1 MKQNSPKYYKVY
13 TAADGRVCIASVEFA
28 ADFGANAPENCPCMG
43 YIKVMHGNK
52 RADAPCY
59 LMPAKMAK
67 LLKPEEYRPAPTGGS
82 SPAAPKSR
90 PDSATMALYWLLTE
104 AAAFADAEPFRVFD
118 NGQWHTIAKEA
129 PDMLKRLKREFNITK
144 SDLKTYP
151 PTVAPAPVQDQQH
164 PEPAAAPVADSAA
177 VVFTDSMDDAIEART
192 SEAVTLP
199 AWAVDG
205 VRCVYDSRDEGKL
218 TGTADSF
225 HWSAVGHC
233 WLCDF
238 TSGHT
243 SIIGALVERMTPAPV
258 EDIEAAVVAHFE
270 DLAANA
276 PDDDPAADILRAG
289 IETGK
294 VIICSVPKAEPTT
307 PTNEKTE
314 PTPAPVKKRKELA
327 EYHGAIVEVVEH
339 RKGDAI
345 IKYKYGAGGLANYED
360 LKPTTA
366 KKTALPEWLQSFCIL
381 ETESGIFR
389 LDAVGQ
395 KNMHYYRP
403 DGFYYSSSVARF
415 IDSYGHTVKNWHIDP
430 EFAPEETEPDPD
442 AIGEIVTIP
451 AEQKTA
457 PTDAEVMET
466 AARIRANYEAEREQA
481 AAAFAEADSQPAG
494 ISCDDLPDTTPIYT
508 AADVEKIIEA
518 ATADTYT
525 ADEVAAMVAAAV
537 AEERARHTRRRF
549 APRLRPV
556 LHRLGRVAAVV
567 LPLLLVALFVGAST
581 DAAPAADTETVAQ
594 VIDLPAVT
602 VTAEAPDTFI
612 EDEAPRLIEDK
623 APAPSPVKK
632 LAAPSPVKNAA
643 ADAVTLPN
651 QKTVPD
657 IATATAPAA
666 DDADSLTTAPAAP
679 LAPAA
684 DADGLTI
691 CEGTPWAYTMMNWA

>member
-90 PDSATMALYWLLTE
+90 PDAATMALYWLLTE
-104 AAAFADAEPFRVFD
+104 AAAFADAEPQRVFE
-118 NGQWHTIAKEA
+118 NGQYKLIAKEA

-144 SDLKTYP
+144 ADLKTYP
-151 PTVAPAPVQDQQH
+151 PTVAPAPVQDQQQ
-164 PEPAAAPVADSAA
+164 PEPAAAPVADAAA

-192 SEAVTLP
+192 SETVTLP

-205 VRCVYDSRDEGKL
+205 VRCMYDSRDDGKL
-218 TGTADSF
+218 TGTAARF

-243 SIIGALVERMTPAPV
+243 SIIGALVDRMTPAPV

-270 DLAANA
+270 DLAAHA

-307 PTNEKTE
+307 PSSEKTDTT
-314 PTPAPVKKRKELA
+314 PTSEKMTAADDYLLTGAYPIWYERNLQIEHVYNRGKYMGTATENIGTIASWGRKQIKVAWVTGKKNVYTIRDFFELVESGKFIVSMPYDA
-327 EYHGAIVEVVEH
+327 EYMAS
-339 RKGDAI
+339 
-345 IKYKYGAGGLANYED
+345 
-360 LKPTTA
+360 LKQPT
-366 KKTALPEWLQSFCIL
+366 
-381 ETESGIFR
+381 
-389 LDAVGQ
+389 
-395 KNMHYYRP
+395 
-403 DGFYYSSSVARF
+403 
-415 IDSYGHTVKNWHIDP
+415 
-430 EFAPEETEPDPD
+430 
-442 AIGEIVTIP
+442 P

-457 PTDAEVMET
+457 TTDAEVMET
-466 AARIRANYEAEREQA
+466 AARIRANYEAMQADIEAEREQA
-481 AAAFAEADSQPAG
+481 AAAFAEAITAYCEELSRPEPLAWEPETIIIPFEPRPAAEVEQPRRRHRLNLRPRLSRWLHPARWVAVAFVVCLLSG
-494 ISCDDLPDTTPIYT
+494 LLLGMNTST
-508 AADVEKIIEA
+508 AAD
-518 ATADTYT
+518 
-525 ADEVAAMVAAAV
+525 AAADDI
-537 AEERARHTRRRF
+537 
-549 APRLRPV
+549 
-556 LHRLGRVAAVV
+556 AAVYE
-567 LPLLLVALFVGAST
+567 LHP
-581 DAAPAADTETVAQ
+581 
-594 VIDLPAVT
+594 VT

-612 EDEAPRLIEDK
+612 EDKAPRLIEDKAPRLIEDK

-643 ADAVTLPN
+643 DAAECSS
-651 QKTVPD
+651 QKTD
-657 IATATAPAA
+657 TADTPAGEKTASPMN
-666 DDADSLTTAPAAP
+666 TASDPH
-679 LAPAA
+679 
-684 DADGLTI
+684 GLTI
-691 CEGTPWAYTMMNWA
+691 CAGTAWAYTMMNWA

>member
-52 RADAPCY
+52 RAEAPCY

-90 PDSATMALYWLLTE
+90 PDAATMALYWLLTE
-104 AAAFADAEPFRVFD
+104 AAAFADAEPQRVFE
-118 NGQWHTIAKEA
+118 NGQYKLIAKEA
-129 PDMLKRLKREFNITK
+129 PDMLKRIKREFNITK
-144 SDLKTYP
+144 NDLKAYP
-151 PTVAPAPVQDQQH
+151 PTVAPALVQDQQQ
-164 PEPAAAPVADSAA
+164 PEPAAALVADAAA

-205 VRCVYDSRDEGKL
+205 VRCVYDSRDDGKL
-218 TGTADSF
+218 TGTADRF

-258 EDIEAAVVAHFE
+258 EDIEAAMVAHFE

-276 PDDDPAADILRAG
+276 PADDPAADILRAG

-307 PTNEKTE
+307 PASEKTDT
-314 PTPAPVKKRKELA
+314 TPHSEKMTAADDYLLTGAYPIWYEKNLQIEHVYNRGKYMGTATENIGTIASWGRKQIKVAWVTGKKNVYTIRDFFELVESGKFIVSMPYDA
-327 EYHGAIVEVVEH
+327 EYMAS
-339 RKGDAI
+339 
-345 IKYKYGAGGLANYED
+345 
-360 LKPTTA
+360 LK
-366 KKTALPEWLQSFCIL
+366 Q
-381 ETESGIFR
+381 
-389 LDAVGQ
+389 
-395 KNMHYYRP
+395 
-403 DGFYYSSSVARF
+403 
-415 IDSYGHTVKNWHIDP
+415 HT
-430 EFAPEETEPDPD
+430 
-442 AIGEIVTIP
+442 P

-466 AARIRANYEAEREQA
+466 AARIRANYEALRADIEAEREQA
-481 AAAFAEADSQPAG
+481 AAAFAEAITAYCEELSRPEPLAWEPETIIIPFEPRPAAEVEQPRRRHRLNLQPRLSRWLHPARWVAVAFVVCLLSG
-494 ISCDDLPDTTPIYT
+494 LLLGMNTST
-508 AADVEKIIEA
+508 AA
-518 ATADTYT
+518 AD
-525 ADEVAAMVAAAV
+525 DIAAV
-537 AEERARHTRRRF
+537 YEMH
-549 APRLRPV
+549 P
-556 LHRLGRVAAVV
+556 
-567 LPLLLVALFVGAST
+567 
-581 DAAPAADTETVAQ
+581 
-594 VIDLPAVT
+594 VT

-612 EDEAPRLIEDK
+612 EDKAPRLIEDK

-632 LAAPSPVKNAA
+632 LAAPSTVKNM
-643 ADAVTLPN
+643 ADAAECSS
-651 QKTVPD
+651 QKTD
-657 IATATAPAA
+657 TADTPAGEKTASPMN
-666 DDADSLTTAPAAP
+666 TAIDPH
-679 LAPAA
+679 
-684 DADGLTI
+684 GLTI

>member
-59 LMPAKMAK
+59 LMPEKMAK

-90 PDSATMALYWLLTE
+90 PDAATMTLYWLLTE
-104 AAAFADAEPFRVFD
+104 AAAFADAEPQRVFE
-118 NGQWHTIAKEA
+118 NGKYKLIAKEA

-151 PTVAPAPVQDQQH
+151 PTVAPAPVQDQQQ
-164 PEPAAAPVADSAA
+164 PEPAAALVADAAA
-177 VVFTDSMDDAIEART
+177 VVFSDSMDDAIEART
-192 SEAVTLP
+192 SEDVTLP
-199 AWAVDG
+199 DWAVDG
-205 VRCVYDSRDEGKL
+205 VRCVYDSRDDGKL
-218 TGTADSF
+218 TGTADRF

-238 TSGHT
+238 TSGHI
-243 SIIGALVERMTPAPV
+243 SIIGALVERMAPAPV

-307 PTNEKTE
+307 PTSEKTE
-314 PTPAPVKKRKELA
+314 PTPTNEKTDTTHHNEKM
-327 EYHGAIVEVVEH
+327 
-339 RKGDAI
+339 
-345 IKYKYGAGGLANYED
+345 
-360 LKPTTA
+360 TTA
-366 KKTALPEWLQSFCIL
+366 EDYLLTGAYPIWYERNLQIEHVYNRGKYMGTATENIGTIASWGRKQIKVAWVTGKKNVYTIRDFFELV
-381 ETESGIFR
+381 ESGKFIVSMPYDTEYMAS
-389 LDAVGQ
+389 LKQPTPTEQ
-395 KNMHYYRP
+395 KN
-403 DGFYYSSSVARF
+403 
-415 IDSYGHTVKNWHIDP
+415 
-430 EFAPEETEPDPD
+430 
-442 AIGEIVTIP
+442 
-451 AEQKTA
+451 A
-457 PTDAEVMET
+457 PTDAEVLET
-466 AARIRANYEAEREQA
+466 AARIRANYEAMQADIEAEREQA
-481 AAAFAEADSQPAG
+481 AAAFAEAITAYCEELSRPEPLAWEPETIIIPFEPRPAAEVDQPRRRHRLNLQPRLSRWLHPARWVAVAFVVCLLSG
-494 ISCDDLPDTTPIYT
+494 LLLGMNTST
-508 AADVEKIIEA
+508 AA
-518 ATADTYT
+518 AD
-525 ADEVAAMVAAAV
+525 DIAAAY
-537 AEERARHTRRRF
+537 EL
-549 APRLRPV
+549 AP
-556 LHRLGRVAAVV
+556 
-567 LPLLLVALFVGAST
+567 
-581 DAAPAADTETVAQ
+581 
-594 VIDLPAVT
+594 VT
-602 VTAEAPDTFI
+602 VTAETPDTFI
-612 EDEAPRLIEDK
+612 EDEAPRLIEDKAPCLIEDK

-643 ADAVTLPN
+643 TDAVTLPG
-651 QKTVPD
+651 QKTAAD

-684 DADGLTI
+684 AADGLTI
-691 CEGTPWAYTMMNWA
+691 CEGTPWAYIMMNWA

>member
-82 SPAAPKSR
+82 SPAEPKSR
-90 PDSATMALYWLLTE
+90 PDAATMALYWLLTE
-104 AAAFADAEPFRVFD
+104 AAAFADAEPQRVFE
-118 NGQWHTIAKEA
+118 NGQYKLIAKEA
-129 PDMLKRLKREFNITK
+129 PGMFKRLKREFNITK
-144 SDLKTYP
+144 ADLKTYP
-151 PTVAPAPVQDQQH
+151 PTVAPAPVQDQQQ
-164 PEPAAAPVADSAA
+164 PEPAAAPVADAAA

-199 AWAVDG
+199 DWAVDG
-205 VRCVYDSRDEGKL
+205 VRCVYDSRDDGKL
-218 TGTADSF
+218 TGTAARF

-243 SIIGALVERMTPAPV
+243 SIIGALVERMTPVPV
-258 EDIEAAVVAHFE
+258 EDIEAAVVAHLE

-276 PDDDPAADILRAG
+276 PADDPAADILRAG

-307 PTNEKTE
+307 PTSEKTE
-314 PTPAPVKKRKELA
+314 PTPAPVKKPKEFA

-339 RKGDAI
+339 RESDAI

-381 ETESGIFR
+381 ETKSGIFR

-442 AIGEIVTIP
+442 AIGEIETTP
-451 AEQKTA
+451 AEQKNA

-466 AARIRANYEAEREQA
+466 AARIRANYEAMQADIEAEREQA
-481 AAAFAEADSQPAG
+481 AAAFAEAITAYCEELSRPEPLAWEPETIIIPFEPRPAAEVEQPRRRHRPNLRPRLSRWLHPARWVAVAFVVCLLSG
-494 ISCDDLPDTTPIYT
+494 LLLGMNTST
-508 AADVEKIIEA
+508 AAD
-518 ATADTYT
+518 
-525 ADEVAAMVAAAV
+525 AAADDI
-537 AEERARHTRRRF
+537 AAAYAL
-549 APRLRPV
+549 AP
-556 LHRLGRVAAVV
+556 
-567 LPLLLVALFVGAST
+567 
-581 DAAPAADTETVAQ
+581 
-594 VIDLPAVT
+594 VT

-612 EDEAPRLIEDK
+612 EDKAPRLIEDKAPRLIEDK
-623 APAPSPVKK
+623 APAP
-632 LAAPSPVKNAA
+632 APVKNAA
-643 ADAVTLPN
+643 ADAVTLPG
-651 QKTVPD
+651 QKTASD

-666 DDADSLTTAPAAP
+666 DNADSLTTAPAAP

-691 CEGTPWAYTMMNWA
+691 CDGTPWAYTMMNWA